1 MDKSF
6 YGQDSEGRVL
16 LRAPDLT
23 AAENDWMNVWAK
35 TFATLGF
42 PESNDPFSG
51 TVKGAVISPETID
64 PATGQRCSSA
74 NAFLNPVRHRSNLT
88 VITGATVEK
97 ILFAEGGP
105 SEGDAVAQGVA
116 YTVVKDGKPG
126 KFEVK
131 AHKEVILAAGALSSP
146 RLLEVSG
153 VGDAALLKE
162 LGIPVIVDN
171 PYVGENLQN
180 HVLVGHSFEVRDDSD
195 MPSRDPL
202 NRQEPAVLQAAMAA
216 YAKG

>member
-6 YGQDSEGRVL
+6 HGQDSEGRVL

-116 YTVVKDGKPG
+116 YTVVKDGKPE